1 MNECLYQRLLTLSE
15 WVCLPTEFSAVIAD
29 SGATL
34 ASSCRSG
41 EIMKFFY
48 PFKNE
53 IFILRVVSGSGKWRV
68 PAMGHWIWLADKW
81 LGYRCS
87 QFLDILFFWTHFHV

>member
-1 MNECLYQRLLTLSE
+1 MNECLYQCLLTLLE
-15 WVCLPTEFSAVIAD
+15 GVCLLVEFSTVIAD

-48 PFKNE
+48 SFKNE
-53 IFILRVVSGSGKWRV
+53 IFILHVLSVSGK
-68 PAMGHWIWLADKW
+68 
-81 LGYRCS
+81 
-87 QFLDILFFWTHFHV
+87 